1 MQQVFQDRGIL
12 GSGRVSEEK
21 ENMNAYNIIG
31 GGDPKKRSDRDFYP
45 TPKDVTVALMEVL
58 DLPKQTCIW
67 EPACGDGHIINALSD
82 MGYMNVIGTD
92 IVTGTDYLTAD
103 KPGGSSL

>member
-1 MQQVFQDRGIL
+1 MIT
-12 GSGRVSEEK
+12 
-21 ENMNAYNIIG
+21 NAYTIIG

-58 DLPKQTCIW
+58 DIPKQTCIW
-67 EPACGDGHIINALSD
+67 EPACGDGHIIKALND

-92 IVTGTDYLTAD
+92 IVNGTDYLTAD
-103 KPGGSSL
+103 KPGGVEFIITNPPFNRGEAFIRKS